1 MVLVDEEEKI
11 REMGWNVAMSKPT
24 LVQLATCAATGVA
37 EPLLG
42 TCDAYWVATL
52 GTTALAALG
61 PNTCVYS
68 SIIAVIA
75 AHGFG
80 TAATRIMAVAIEN
93 DERARR
99 TGVLASGELTGA
111 GKSIIA
117 CVVTAVGFGAIC
129 SLIIALFPAAVVNA
143 VGVDSTVVPSA
154 SGYMRIRAL
163 GVPAV
168 CLIAV
173 LGGAF
178 QAARDAKTPM
188 LAVLL
193 AGSCNL
199 VLDPSMIFLFGLGFN
214 GAAWATVIAQYSEA
228 ALMVW
233 YAFFGPRRVNF
244 FGESRREEDLAEEED
259 LAKEEDLVKEG
270 DGETET
276 NPTGGEASVALDG
289 SNPLTYGFEKK
300 LAWKFGREAFGMIG
314 RVMNVVV
321 VWGATS
327 ALATRIGV
335 AQSAAHVLL
344 FQIIC
349 IISIAAGALTTV
361 SNAVTSRLQVSE
373 GDSAASGAG
382 RALSVL
388 GGAVFVVIAGCFWA
402 IRVPLVTNFTKDA
415 AVVGH
420 ALEAYPIVML
430 CVLTYWYK
438 ALEGALIG
446 RGDAKSVNGVFTFGG
461 IVCTIS
467 LWLFKQQNGALTV
480 SSIWWSLLFYYLA
493 LAAGMLMRWV
503 QLDGGAKAFGLKRWK
518 TTPAAP
524 VDEEVLVY
532 HEPETEAEDGEE
544 TEGDE
549 GDTKP
554 LAGDEAK

>member
-1 MVLVDEEEKI
+1 M
-11 REMGWNVAMSKPT
+11 
-24 LVQLATCAATGVA
+24 
-37 EPLLG
+37 
-42 TCDAYWVATL
+42 
-52 GTTALAALG
+52 
-61 PNTCVYS
+61 
-68 SIIAVIA
+68 
-75 AHGFG
+75 
-80 TAATRIMAVAIEN
+80 
-93 DERARR
+93 
-99 TGVLASGELTGA
+99 
-111 GKSIIA
+111 
-117 CVVTAVGFGAIC
+117 
-129 SLIIALFPAAVVNA
+129 
-143 VGVDSTVVPSA
+143 
-154 SGYMRIRAL
+154 
-163 GVPAV
+163 
-168 CLIAV
+168 
-173 LGGAF
+173 
-178 QAARDAKTPM
+178 
-188 LAVLL
+188 AVLL

-214 GAAWATVIAQYSEA
+214 GAAWATVIAQYSRRRS
-228 ALMVW
+228 W
-233 YAFFGPRRVNF
+233 CGTRSSGPE
-244 FGESRREEDLAEEED
+244 GSTSSESRREEDLAEEED
-259 LAKEEDLVKEG
+259 LARRRRTSRRRA
-270 DGETET
+270 TEKRRQ

-361 SNAVTSRLQVSE
+361 SNAVASRLQVSE

-420 ALEAYPIVML
+420 ALEAHPIVML

-446 RGDAKSVNGVFTFGG
+446 RGDAKSVNGVFTFGDR
-461 IVCTIS
+461 VHD
-467 LWLFKQQNGALTV
+467 FA
-480 SSIWWSLLFYYLA
+480 LA
-493 LAAGMLMRWV
+493 LQAAERSPHRVEHLVVAAVLLSRARGGNAHAVGAAGRWRQGV
-503 QLDGGAKAFGLKRWK
+503 RVETVENNPGGARGRGGSRV
-518 TTPAAP
+518 PR
-524 VDEEVLVY
+524 
-532 HEPETEAEDGEE
+532 EPENRG
-544 TEGDE
+544 
-549 GDTKP
+549 
-554 LAGDEAK
+554 